1 MSVLI
6 IDPQDTSRWVEIR
19 GKVIGMTAKNAE
31 AHADRL
37 AHHYTGQQHFYGD
50 IYPVDQQAKE
60 HRVIVLFEPVK
71 IARDAIFR

>member
-1 MSVLI
+1 
-6 IDPQDTSRWVEIR
+6 
-19 GKVIGMTAKNAE
+19 MTAKNAE

-37 AHHYTGQQHFYGD
+37 THHYTGQQHFYGD
-50 IYPVDQQAKE
+50 IYPVDQRAKE